1 MVFPFFHSFLH
12 LGTTVISEDEH
23 PRPDTTA
30 ETLSRLKPC
39 FITDGSGTVTAG
51 NASGINDGAAVVVMM
66 PYKLASE
73 RSMEPLARIVAWA
86 QVGVDPSVMGTGP
99 IPATKA
105 AVSLN
110 SLKLC

>member
-1 MVFPFFHSFLH
+1 
-12 LGTTVISEDEH
+12 
-23 PRPDTTA
+23 
-30 ETLSRLKPC
+30 
-39 FITDGSGTVTAG
+39 
-51 NASGINDGAAVVVMM
+51 MM

-73 RSMEPLARIVAWA
+73 RSIEPLARIVAWA